1 MARLV
6 VWRGPSP
13 EMILMDVAD
22 VPEYAV
28 DVASIPTDTQVI
40 TSGFGWYTGIRV
52 AVLARAAA
60 AARREGQPRC
70 PGLSMTGDA
79 ARKQPSVPRRFT
91 GHAPMATGAAAETSH
106 GSQLDIGMMVWPW
119 PLTGWKSANGSQA
132 NGG

>member
-70 PGLSMTGDA
+70 SGLSMTGDA
-79 ARKQPSVPRRFT
+79 ARNSRRCHRDLRDTPQWRPVRLPRRHT
-91 GHAPMATGAAAETSH
+91 VHSWTSE
-106 GSQLDIGMMVWPW
+106 
-119 PLTGWKSANGSQA
+119 
-132 NGG
+132 